1 MDYPLNF
8 YLGNINRDS
17 ALPLYYQLKEHI
29 KEAIVSGH
37 FKPNDRLPTEE
48 QLCKIFSVSRPVV
61 RQAYEELIKE
71 GYIDR
76 IKGSGTFVKE
86 RSKTDSLFKSFL
98 EFSYESKIKD
108 FVGQSKVVK
117 IENIKNESVAKS
129 LAIDKDSEILHIAR
143 IIHEYEYPIMV
154 IDIYLPRSYYYNI
167 EGYMGMVRTTPL
179 INVVES
185 KYALKMTKVKR
196 TLTASIADEE
206 YKDYLHGKDGD
217 ILYKIESEYIDIFG
231 RIAILENIHRL
242 AKQTDFKVEVTRK

>member
-76 IKGSGTFVKE
+76 IKGSGTFVEE
-86 RSKTDSLFKSFL
+86 RSKTDSLLFSFA
-98 EFSYESKIKD
+98 
-108 FVGQSKVVK
+108 VVK
-117 IENIKNESVAKS
+117 FSAKFSIKS
-129 LAIDKDSEILHIAR
+129 
-143 IIHEYEYPIMV
+143 
-154 IDIYLPRSYYYNI
+154 
-167 EGYMGMVRTTPL
+167 
-179 INVVES
+179 
-185 KYALKMTKVKR
+185 
-196 TLTASIADEE
+196 
-206 YKDYLHGKDGD
+206 
-217 ILYKIESEYIDIFG
+217 
-231 RIAILENIHRL
+231 
-242 AKQTDFKVEVTRK
+242 